1 VTHDGET
8 VAVKIQYPGVADS
21 INSDIDNLVMLLS
34 PFQARLPKQLFLD
47 NVIDFA
53 RRELAWECDYDRE
66 LTACQ
71 RMKEFLQESFQ
82 NHKLTFDCIKSFWSA

>member
-1 VTHDGET
+1 MTHDGDI

-21 INSDIDNLVMLLS
+21 INSDIDNLVMLLR

-66 LTACQ
+66 LKACQ
-71 RMKEFLQESFQ
+71 RMKEYLKESVQ
-82 NHKLTFDCIKSFWSA
+82 ISPYR